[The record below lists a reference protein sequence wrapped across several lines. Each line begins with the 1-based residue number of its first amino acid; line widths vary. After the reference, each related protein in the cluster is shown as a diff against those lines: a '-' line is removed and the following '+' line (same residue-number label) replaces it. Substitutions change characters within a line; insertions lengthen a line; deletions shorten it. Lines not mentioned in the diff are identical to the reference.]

1 MRNVAMAEQQSASVT
16 QTTDVVEKH
25 KFDEAKLVEYMAAHV
40 EGFAGPVTVSQ
51 FAGGQSNPTY
61 KLETPTQNYVLR
73 RKPPGKLLP
82 SAHAV
87 DREYRVIS
95 ALNATDFPVPHAYCL
110 CEDEDVIGTTFY
122 IMECVEGRVFW
133 DFRMLELSKED
144 RGKAMRSMCQN
155 LALLHSF
162 DYKALG
168 LETFGR
174 PGNYFARQIARWTK
188 QYQASETVKVEAMD
202 KLIEWLPT
210 AIPEDDSISLVH
222 GDYALHNLLF
232 HPEQPRV
239 VAALD
244 WELSTIGHPL
254 GDLFYNTMAWYT
266 PDPEGT
272 GQRSF
277 INLDCTAHGIPT
289 LEEYI
294 DWYCQLAGRKPV
306 ENPSFYKAYNL
317 FRIGGIV
324 QGIVGRILDGTAND
338 PTADAQGLQ
347 ARVRATGEA
356 AWAEAQKAGAI

>member
-1 MRNVAMAEQQSASVT
+1 MGDQAT
-16 QTTDVVEKH
+16 PGTTDVVAKH
-25 KFDEAKLVEYMAAHV
+25 KFDEAKLISYMTSQV
-40 EGFAGPVTVSQ
+40 KGFAGPLKVSQ

-61 KLETPTQNYVLR
+61 KLETPGQNYVLR

-110 CEDEDVIGTTFY
+110 CEDEDVLGTAFY

-133 DFRMLELSKED
+133 DFRMLDLDPSERQKVF
-144 RGKAMRSMCQN
+144 RSMCET
-155 LALLHSF
+155 LAKLHSY
-162 DYKALG
+162 DYKALD

-174 PGNYFARQIARWTK
+174 PGNYFARQISRWTK
-188 QYQASETVKVEAMD
+188 QYQASETVKIEAMD
-202 KLIEWLPT
+202 RLIKWLPT
-210 AIPEDDSISLVH
+210 AIPEDESTSLVH
-222 GDYALHNLLF
+222 GDFALHNIMF
-232 HPEQPRV
+232 HTSEPRV
-239 VAALD
+239 VATLD

-266 PDPEGT
+266 PDADGT
-272 GQRSF
+272 GTRSF
-277 INLDCTAHGIPT
+277 VSLDCAAHGIPT

-294 DWYCQLAGRKPV
+294 GWYCELVGRQPV
-306 ENPSFYKAYNL
+306 DNPSFYKAYNL

-338 PTADAQGLQ
+338 PTADAEALQ
-347 ARVRATGEA
+347 ARVRITGDA